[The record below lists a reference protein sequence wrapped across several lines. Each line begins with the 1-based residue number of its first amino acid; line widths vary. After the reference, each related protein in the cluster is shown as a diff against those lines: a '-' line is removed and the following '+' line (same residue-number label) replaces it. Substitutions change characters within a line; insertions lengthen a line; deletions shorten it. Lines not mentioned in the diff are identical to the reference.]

1 MRLPTPPRG
10 LVHRTD
16 RRLPVTAFVHVVDC
30 RAGRAAGAGADCSG
44 PRAGNLYLEYFTYY
58 ADSATLRDLPVVG
71 EEGYHR
77 DDWEGV
83 EIRIEPDG
91 KVSERASSHDGYN
104 YSREDFNWAS
114 DAGLGP
120 LSDLAELLDARAE
133 GGWGPETHLLLVS
146 GGSHAGN
153 ASGHH
158 ERVRFTPGRRVHVVP
173 LEPIAAANAGPTSR
187 SARRG

>member
-1 MRLPTPPRG
+1 MCGAWARRHALEARYAEVW
-10 LVHRTD
+10 LV
-16 RRLPVTAFVHVVDC
+16 C
-30 RAGRAAGAGADCSG
+30 
-44 PRAGNLYLEYFTYY
+44 LYGHPQYFTYY
-58 ADSATLRDLPVVG
+58 ADSATLREVPVVG

-91 KVSERASSHDGYN
+91 QVSERASSHHGYS
-104 YSREDFNWAS
+104 YSREDFNWAA

-120 LSDLAELLDARAE
+120 LSDLAELLDARPE

-158 ERVRFTPGRRVHVVP
+158 ELARFTPGRRVHLLP
-173 LEPIAAANAGPTSR
+173 LEPIAVGARAEFAISPPWRKKVWTDPETS
-187 SARRG
+187 GTN